1 MRDEWPHALFLCLY
15 SINEKQRGMRRKE
28 TSEGNRKAR
37 ASLAL
42 SCFSSLCSFFHS
54 PLSPGNHTAAVGIQ
68 FMSHSCYSRVVMVG
82 RWWVFWGV
90 FLLIGSFHA
99 FTSFHCKRTI
109 NKTTSPVNNQQQRT
123 QTVVLGL
130 DVRKGS
136 VRVLFV
142 FISLQL
148 NSRFHSARSSLT
160 FHCNLVELKEH
171 KETHFPSSVT
181 KVKVYE
187 EETVDER
194 MKRGRCV
201 FLSFLFISFVLLS
214 VPLQWNEQEVK
225 GAHGRKQQHLY

>member
-142 FISLQL
+142 F
-148 NSRFHSARSSLT
+148 NSRFHLHFIAI
-160 FHCNLVELKEH
+160 KH
-171 KETHFPSSVT
+171 KQHTPQHITHS
-181 KVKVYE
+181 
-187 EETVDER
+187 R
-194 MKRGRCV
+194 
-201 FLSFLFISFVLLS
+201 
-214 VPLQWNEQEVK
+214 N
-225 GAHGRKQQHLY
+225 